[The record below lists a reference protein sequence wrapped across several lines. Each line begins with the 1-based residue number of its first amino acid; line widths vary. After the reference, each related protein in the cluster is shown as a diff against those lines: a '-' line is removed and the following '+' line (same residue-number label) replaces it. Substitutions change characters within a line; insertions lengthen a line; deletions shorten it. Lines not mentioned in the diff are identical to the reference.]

1 MGCSGKR
8 GGRLEVEVGKEKRG
22 RSLEGAIVIC
32 FGVVMRCDCYRREKM
47 YEMLSKTLQ
56 CRVCGGA

>member
-1 MGCSGKR
+1 
-8 GGRLEVEVGKEKRG
+8 LEVEGSEVKRG
-22 RSLEGAIVIC
+22 KSLEGAIVIC

-47 YEMLSKTLQ
+47 YEMLSETLQ